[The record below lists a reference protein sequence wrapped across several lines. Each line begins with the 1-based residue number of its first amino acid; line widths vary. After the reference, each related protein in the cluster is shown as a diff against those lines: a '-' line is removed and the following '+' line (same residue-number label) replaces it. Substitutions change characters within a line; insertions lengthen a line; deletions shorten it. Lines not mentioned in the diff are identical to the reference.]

1 MRSLVREAA
10 QRESADPTD
19 AEAPYSGMESFRKAW
34 RRFRTGEPGSRFRQQ
49 FEANQEARTS
59 KWVRPAVVALG
70 ILVIL
75 LGLVALPA
83 PGPGTLV
90 IAAGAALIAREFLW
104 MARLL
109 DSAEVTIR
117 RWLARLRQRF

>member
-1 MRSLVREAA
+1 
-10 QRESADPTD
+10 
-19 AEAPYSGMESFRKAW
+19 MESFRKAW
-34 RRFRTGEPGSRFRQQ
+34 RRFRTAEPGSRFQQQ
-49 FEANQEARTS
+49 FEANQKARTS

-90 IAAGAALIAREFLW
+90 IAGGAALIAREFLW

-109 DSAEVTIR
+109 DSAEVKIR
-117 RWLARLRQRF
+117 GWLGRLRERA

>member
-1 MRSLVREAA
+1 
-10 QRESADPTD
+10 
-19 AEAPYSGMESFRKAW
+19 MESFRSAW

-49 FEANQEARTS
+49 FEANQKARKS
-59 KWVRPAVVALG
+59 RWVRPAILALG

-83 PGPGTLV
+83 PGPGSLV

-109 DSAEVTIR
+109 DSFEVLIR
-117 RWLARLRQRF
+117 RLVGRLRRRG

>member
-1 MRSLVREAA
+1 
-10 QRESADPTD
+10 
-19 AEAPYSGMESFRKAW
+19 MESFRKAW

-59 KWVRPAVVALG
+59 KWARPAIVALG

-117 RWLARLRQRF
+117 RWLGRLRQRF